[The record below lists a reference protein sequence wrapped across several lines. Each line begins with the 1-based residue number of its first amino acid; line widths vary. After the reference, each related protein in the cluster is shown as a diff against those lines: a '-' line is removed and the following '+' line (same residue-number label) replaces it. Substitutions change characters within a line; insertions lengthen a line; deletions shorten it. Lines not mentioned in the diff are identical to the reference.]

1 MDLGSDLKPKPEVW
15 VWWRTVLVLSPPF
28 SVPHIEANMHIH
40 SAPLF
45 FDLPEFWNNSL
56 PELLEESSRT
66 EQGLGA
72 FISPQALLVSL
83 GSAHLKR
90 HLCVPTRWPTEWALE
105 TLPCSVLCYWTA
117 LALQEEGSSEKTEQI
132 CGKRVNSFL
141 EEGRNPTIKENEWI
155 KESKRERE
163 SEGKPERSW
172 GSNCYLFS
180 YN

>member
-40 SAPLF
+40 SARLF

-56 PELLEESSRT
+56 PELLEESSGT

-72 FISPQALLVSL
+72 LPHPKLCWSHLALPISNTT
-83 GSAHLKR
+83 
-90 HLCVPTRWPTEWALE
+90 CVCPPGPTEWALE
-105 TLPCSVLCYWTA
+105 TRPCSVLCYWTA
-117 LALQEEGSSEKTEQI
+117 LALQKEGSSEKTEQI